1 MLLSAALIAGDWLF
15 DCVQISSNSAALI
28 TAGVI
33 MLLNR
38 FIKPLLIVL
47 TIPATLFSFGL
58 FLLVINALIL
68 LMASELVPA
77 FQVNGFWAAFWLS
90 IFLSIVQ
97 IFFGQNNSVQLKVK
111 KDDGFDDYE
120 EVQ

>member
-15 DCVQISSNSAALI
+15 DSVQISSNYAALI

-47 TIPATLFSFGL
+47 TMPATLFSFGL

-90 IFLSIVQ
+90 IFLSIV
-97 IFFGQNNSVQLKVK
+97 
-111 KDDGFDDYE
+111 
-120 EVQ
+120 

>member
-1 MLLSAALIAGDWLF
+1 
-15 DCVQISSNSAALI
+15 
-28 TAGVI
+28 